1 MTTPAYTLYR
11 PTLHQVRVF
20 NLDPVDPPVM
30 LAVLRTAVEHVAQVL
45 APEAATALRDQVAP
59 SRQLSLQPRDVR
71 YPLVRSTSLYPVLN
85 QAPLHAALLA
95 YQDGSSL
102 LLHCIW
108 HWDGEGDEETIRRL
122 LTRRWSGP
130 SEGVTG
136 DRGES
141 LLLTTVP
148 LAGKECGSTHA
159 AALFGLIAPPTEMP
173 LLPLTLDGATLYVQ
187 QWQLPELQARWPALL
202 LFHDREAEA
211 SAAADRLVTVDWPL
225 VALYHLRLE
234 HCLQDYRERV
244 APEIQRRME
253 VMSTAL
259 AQVFTPSGTNQ
270 QPPRVLTTADPNRL
284 QDAVERL
291 AEPQYA
297 LLETLGE
304 AESVQHYVRR
314 ELENMQRRI
323 AQLPMIASATAM
335 APGTTADTL
344 QAALAGRAQHGLRQ
358 IEADVAQVQHQA
370 ERRTA
375 RAVEVLRTR
384 TEIIDTLYDRLRNW
398 VIGLLGVLLTLGQVL
413 DKDVA
418 KLLYTDF
425 GVGRVWEYLGGMPLS
440 QAQDRVLL
448 YIRLLSIVTLTL
460 LIAALIALWM
470 RWHKWWK
477 ARRH

>member
-1 MTTPAYTLYR
+1 MTTPAYPLYR

-20 NLDPVDPPVM
+20 NLDPVDPPVL
-30 LAVLRTAVEHVAQVL
+30 LAVLRAAVEHVAQVL

-59 SRQLSLQPRDVR
+59 SRQLSLQPRDAR
-71 YPLVRSTSLYPVLN
+71 YPLVRRTVLYPVLN
-85 QAPLHAALLA
+85 QAPLHAALLV
-95 YQDGSSL
+95 YHDGIGL
-102 LLHCIW
+102 LLDCIW
-108 HWDGEGDEETIRRL
+108 HWDGEGDEETIRHL

-130 SEGVTG
+130 SEGVMG
-136 DRGES
+136 DLGES
-141 LLLTTVP
+141 LLLTAVP
-148 LAGKECGSTHA
+148 PAGKECGATHA
-159 AALFGLIAPPTEMP
+159 AALFHLIAPPTEMP

-187 QWQLPELQARWPALL
+187 QWQLPDQARWPALL
-202 LFHDREAEA
+202 LFHDRETEA
-211 SAAADRLVTVDWPL
+211 SAAAARLVAVDWPV

-234 HCLQDYRERV
+234 HYLQDYRQRV
-244 APEIQRRME
+244 APDLQRCME
-253 VMSTAL
+253 DMSKAL
-259 AQVFTPSGTNQ
+259 AEVFTPSGTNKQ

-297 LLETLGE
+297 LLEILGE
-304 AESVQHYVRR
+304 AESVQHHVRR
-314 ELENMQRRI
+314 ELENIQRRI
-323 AQLPMIASATAM
+323 AQLPMVASATAM
-335 APGTTADTL
+335 APGATADIL

-375 RAVEVLRTR
+375 RAVEVLRIR
-384 TEIIDTLYDRLRNW
+384 TEIVDTLYDRLRNW

-460 LIAALIALWM
+460 FIAALIALWM

-477 ARRH
+477 ARRY